1 MKLFAGTSGFSY
13 KEWKGTFY
21 PADLAA
27 GDMLEFYAQQLPAV
41 EINNTFYR
49 MPRSNVLES
58 WSETVADD
66 FRFVVKASRRITHQK
81 RLKDVGEETGYLL
94 NKLEILGDRLGAVLF
109 QLPPFLHKDLERLQ
123 TFLDP
128 LPDSLR
134 AAIEFCHASWL
145 DVDVFAA
152 LRVHNAALCVAD
164 TDEEDTVETL
174 STADWGYLRLRRANY
189 TDTALQQWLD
199 RMRTEHWSSGFVFFK
214 HEDEG
219 AGPALARRFLELAGN
234 R

>member
-1 MKLFAGTSGFSY
+1 
-13 KEWKGTFY
+13 
-21 PADLAA
+21 
-27 GDMLEFYAQQLPAV
+27 
-41 EINNTFYR
+41 

-123 TFLDP
+123 TFLDL

-134 AAIEFCHASWL
+134 AAIEFRHAS
-145 DVDVFAA
+145 
-152 LRVHNAALCVAD
+152 
-164 TDEEDTVETL
+164 
-174 STADWGYLRLRRANY
+174 
-189 TDTALQQWLD
+189 
-199 RMRTEHWSSGFVFFK
+199 
-214 HEDEG
+214 
-219 AGPALARRFLELAGN
+219 
-234 R
+234 

>member
-1 MKLFAGTSGFSY
+1 
-13 KEWKGTFY
+13 
-21 PADLAA
+21 
-27 GDMLEFYAQQLPAV
+27 MLEFYAQQLPAV

-123 TFLDP
+123 TFLDL

-134 AAIEFCHASWL
+134 AAIEFRHASWL

-152 LRVHNAALCVAD
+152 LRAHNAALCVAD
-164 TDEEDTVETL
+164 TDEDDTVETL

-189 TDTALQQWLD
+189 TDTAIAA
-199 RMRTEHWSSGFVFFK
+199 M
-214 HEDEG
+214 
-219 AGPALARRFLELAGN
+219 AGSDAY
-234 R
+234 